1 MAKKCK
7 LLFADETC
15 FTSKTLPRKTFASK
29 RNNVEVDQEA
39 LNKGY
44 RSALAAIS
52 TDGNIEHLKVTE
64 RAINA
69 KKYVSWL
76 RKLNEK
82 LGGDKKKFYLFV
94 DNLGVHKTPKVMR
107 TYTELGIVPI
117 FNSTYSP

>member
-1 MAKKCK
+1 M
-7 LLFADETC
+7 
-15 FTSKTLPRKTFASK
+15 
-29 RNNVEVDQEA
+29 
-39 LNKGY
+39 
-44 RSALAAIS
+44 
-52 TDGNIEHLKVTE
+52 TE

-76 RKLNEK
+76 RKLSEK

-117 FNSTYSP
+117 FNSTYSPQYNPIEVIFSQVKRHYKE